1 MLFFT
6 LFANLICSSEQT
18 VPSSAELPAN
28 PPKLTRSKTQGAKI
42 YPTHTPIP
50 DRTEDVIDG
59 VTVVVT
65 RNVVRKELVADLLDE
80 FPDSIRE
87 TISQELDKLVN

>member
-1 MLFFT
+1 MLSFT
-6 LFANLICSSEQT
+6 LFANLLCSSEQT
-18 VPSSAELPAN
+18 VPQSTELPLK
-28 PPKLTRSKTQGAKI
+28 PPTLSRTKTQGVNKAHS
-42 YPTHTPIP
+42 HTPIP

-65 RNVVRKELVADLLDE
+65 RNVIKKELLVDLLDE

>member
-6 LFANLICSSEQT
+6 LFANLLCSSEQT
-18 VPSSAELPAN
+18 VPQSTELPLKA
-28 PPKLTRSKTQGAKI
+28 PTLTRNKTQGANI
-42 YPTHTPIP
+42 TYTHTPIP

-65 RNVVRKELVADLLDE
+65 RNVIKKELLVDLLDE